1 MFRIFFSPRIAP
13 QLATT
18 GCELHLVKPL
28 GIDLSE
34 PKPRRAGLDYHD
46 LTFVIVHPKLDA
58 TWAVPTPPSQSSHR
72 PTTPADPSPT
82 PSTAPRDVVLFG
94 PGPTGLEELSRVIKA
109 PDFVDNSE
117 VTLRLPDTRLLAGT
131 VYLPTLLSFIARCW
145 QRVD

>member
-58 TWAVPTPPSQSSHR
+58 TWAVPTPKPVFALTDYAGRSF
-72 PTTPADPSPT
+72 ADTEYRS
-82 PSTAPRDVVLFG
+82 ARCRAVWPRADG
-94 PGPTGLEELSRVIKA
+94 PGRVK
-109 PDFVDNSE
+109 PRYQGPR
-117 VTLRLPDTRLLAGT
+117 LRR
-131 VYLPTLLSFIARCW
+131 
-145 QRVD
+145 